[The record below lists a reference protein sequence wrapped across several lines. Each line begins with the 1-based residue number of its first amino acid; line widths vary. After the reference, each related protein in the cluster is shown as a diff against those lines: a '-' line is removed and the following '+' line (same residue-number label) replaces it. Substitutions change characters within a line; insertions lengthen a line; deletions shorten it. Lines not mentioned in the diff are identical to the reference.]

1 MVAEDLPLLIPV
13 PTAQIT
19 TFVVRSSGPGS
30 IDRQAQEAAVV
41 EGLVALG
48 LTHGGDDGLAC
59 GGGV

>member
-1 MVAEDLPLLIPV
+1 
-13 PTAQIT
+13 
-19 TFVVRSSGPGS
+19 VVRSSGTGS
-30 IDRQAQEAAVV
+30 IDRQAQEAAAV